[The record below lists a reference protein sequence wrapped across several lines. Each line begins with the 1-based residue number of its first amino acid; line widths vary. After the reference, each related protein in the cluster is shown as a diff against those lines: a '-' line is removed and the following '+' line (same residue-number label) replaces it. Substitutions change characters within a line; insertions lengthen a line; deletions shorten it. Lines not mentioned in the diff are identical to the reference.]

1 MRFCLG
7 LLGGAALVSALSAAS
22 LDGFAAKAETV
33 VRADRRTGRLV
44 RVVAAPKPAPAPAD
58 AARVPGLVE
67 EIARSHGVDPLLVH
81 AVIQT
86 ESNYNPFALSPKGAQ
101 GLMQLMPATARRFG
115 VRNTFDI
122 QQNLRGGASYLKHLL
137 ELFGD
142 RELALA
148 AYNAGE
154 EAVIRHNGI
163 PPYPETREYVRRV
176 AGRYAEARNAT
187 RATAPAGVP
196 TAAQPEHPRLEYYF
210 DAQGNLHVATK

>member
-1 MRFCLG
+1 
-7 LLGGAALVSALSAAS
+7 
-22 LDGFAAKAETV
+22 
-33 VRADRRTGRLV
+33 
-44 RVVAAPKPAPAPAD
+44 
-58 AARVPGLVE
+58 
-67 EIARSHGVDPLLVH
+67 LLVH

-154 EAVIRHNGI
+154 EAVIRHRGI
-163 PPYPETREYVRRV
+163 PPYPETRDYVRRV
-176 AGRYAEARNAT
+176 AGRYAEARSAA
-187 RATAPAGVP
+187 RANEPAGAP
-196 TAAQPEHPRLEYYF
+196 PAGQPEHRRLEYYF